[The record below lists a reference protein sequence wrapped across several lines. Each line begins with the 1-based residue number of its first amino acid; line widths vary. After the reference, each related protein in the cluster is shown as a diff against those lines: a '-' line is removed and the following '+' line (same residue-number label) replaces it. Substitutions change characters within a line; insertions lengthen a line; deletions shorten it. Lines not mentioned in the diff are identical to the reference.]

1 MHYTMGIAIGFIL
14 GVTFTIILAN
24 YGNTV
29 LRTARIEIEKCE
41 QSLPRDQQCTIV
53 GVVKPK

>member
-1 MHYTMGIAIGFIL
+1 MHYTMGIAIGFII

-41 QSLPRDQQCTIV
+41 LSIPRNQQCTIV